1 MKASRTR
8 ITMDLNEVE
17 QRLFERL
24 PPTKWASF
32 MRVILRDAIRSNRAE
47 ELKLC
52 VFLDFDEIPLKS
64 KTDQPLP
71 QTQAA
76 ESNVQVP
83 TALSPDIGNSAS
95 ATPMVEAP
103 ATSDQAG
110 NISPETVQTKAAS
123 ASPEMSRPLAGDLLK
138 NFFGQSPNTNETS
151 PDGR

>member
-8 ITMDLNEVE
+8 ITLDLNEVE

-24 PPTKWASF
+24 PEKKWASF

-47 ELKLC
+47 ELKLS

-64 KTDQPLP
+64 KADQSLP
-71 QTQAA
+71 QTQA
-76 ESNVQVP
+76 SQSTVQVP
-83 TALSPDIGNSAS
+83 AALSPDVGYSSS

-110 NISPETVQTKAAS
+110 NISPEAVQTKAVS
-123 ASPEMSRPLAGDLLK
+123 ASDEMPRPLAGDLLK
-138 NFFGQSPNTNETS
+138 NFFGKSPNTNEIS
-151 PDGR
+151 PDGL